1 MPELATPFTLI
12 TSEPNYLHRPGT
24 PPLPKSPKPSKSSNS
39 RFLDV
44 EWSVGGEMHSV
55 ESIILPLS
63 VLTFFHRRIFC
74 CSPTRLMTLQ
84 HLLLVVLFF
93 VIFWLAWNLTPNV
106 EWEEVEEVYNDD
118 TTTTTNNKN

>member
-1 MPELATPFTLI
+1 
-12 TSEPNYLHRPGT
+12 
-24 PPLPKSPKPSKSSNS
+24 
-39 RFLDV
+39 
-44 EWSVGGEMHSV
+44 
-55 ESIILPLS
+55 
-63 VLTFFHRRIFC
+63 
-74 CSPTRLMTLQ
+74 MTLQ